1 MKVKIEAK
9 VFQLAKGRWY
19 ATTELGGILVRSA
32 QAKDAQGAMQNLC
45 YRLSRPDDEDAE
57 LALALALE
65 GRDIG
70 AELHDVDEDR
80 AELTAAP
87 DGA

>member
-1 MKVKIEAK
+1 
-9 VFQLAKGRWY
+9 
-19 ATTELGGILVRSA
+19 
-32 QAKDAQGAMQNLC
+32 MQNLC